1 MVKTATL
8 FLQCTT
14 LNTNDVY
21 VVLLWLH
28 VISCFK
34 DSFCTS
40 KNVGIGAS
48 SHAMHITAILA
59 GCRKGLLGLA
69 ISFFIFSTS
78 GHIIH
83 SSSPLGAPD
92 TVGRFWSKRTLIS
105 QRAQTIEWS
114 LMNGHGQGHEP

>member
-1 MVKTATL
+1 MVKTTTL

-28 VISCFK
+28 VII

-40 KNVGIGAS
+40 KKVGIGAS

-78 GHIIH
+78 GHIIIH
-83 SSSPLGAPD
+83 SSSPRG
-92 TVGRFWSKRTLIS
+92 S
-105 QRAQTIEWS
+105 
-114 LMNGHGQGHEP
+114 